1 MGVTVKFYIM
11 FKNPFSFEGRIRRT
25 EYGLSLIIAAVAR
38 VLVAMM
44 VASVAQGSEA
54 VIAYYIF
61 VIPVLWFF
69 WAQGA
74 KRCHD
79 LSMSGW
85 FQIIPFFP
93 LYLIFANGERDV
105 RVLETGDTPSPYSRL
120 GHGGRLGV
128 YSLGSRHYCETRA
141 MKLGEES
148 WSNLQRATYSE
159 LESWLGSNVNEFLI
173 SKQYF

>member
-1 MGVTVKFYIM
+1 M

-25 EYGLSLIIAAVAR
+25 EYGLSLVIAAAAR

-54 VIAYYIF
+54 VAYYIF
-61 VIPVLWFF
+61 VIPALWFF

-85 FQIIPFFP
+85 YQIIPLFP
-93 LYLIFANGERDV
+93 LYLIFANGE
-105 RVLETGDTPSPYSRL
+105 TGANAY
-120 GHGGRLGV
+120 
-128 YSLGSRHYCETRA
+128 
-141 MKLGEES
+141 GEDPKKVT
-148 WSNLQRATYSE
+148 SN
-159 LESWLGSNVNEFLI
+159 F
-173 SKQYF
+173 

>member
-25 EYGLSLIIAAVAR
+25 EFGLSLIIAAVAR

-44 VASVAQGSEA
+44 VASVVQGSEA

-85 FQIIPFFP
+85 YQIIPLFP
-93 LYLIFANGERDV
+93 LYLIFANGE
-105 RVLETGDTPSPYSRL
+105 TGANTY
-120 GHGGRLGV
+120 
-128 YSLGSRHYCETRA
+128 
-141 MKLGEES
+141 GEDPKS
-148 WSNLQRATYSE
+148 ITSN
-159 LESWLGSNVNEFLI
+159 F
-173 SKQYF
+173 

>member
-79 LSMSGW
+79 LSMSG
-85 FQIIPFFP
+85 
-93 LYLIFANGERDV
+93 YLPNQSKRLKFASSEIYGKD
-105 RVLETGDTPSPYSRL
+105 SPVDDISIL
-120 GHGGRLGV
+120 
-128 YSLGSRHYCETRA
+128 
-141 MKLGEES
+141 
-148 WSNLQRATYSE
+148 SE
-159 LESWLGSNVNEFLI
+159 
-173 SKQYF
+173 